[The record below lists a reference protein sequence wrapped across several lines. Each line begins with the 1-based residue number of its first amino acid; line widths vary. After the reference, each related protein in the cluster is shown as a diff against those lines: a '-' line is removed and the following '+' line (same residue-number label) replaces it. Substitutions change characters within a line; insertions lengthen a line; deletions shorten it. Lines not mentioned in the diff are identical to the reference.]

1 MIKPLN
7 KKIILI
13 LVILGL
19 MYYLLKYPI
28 EHLDNPKKNNSKCPL
43 GDSHL
48 ALIQILQVKMN
59 DLKDELNKT
68 NSKINTMDGR
78 IQKNTKDLSS
88 LNSQVKDFESKKF

>member
-1 MIKPLN
+1 
-7 KKIILI
+7 
-13 LVILGL
+13 
-19 MYYLLKYPI
+19 
-28 EHLDNPKKNNSKCPL
+28 
-43 GDSHL
+43 
-48 ALIQILQVKMN
+48 MN